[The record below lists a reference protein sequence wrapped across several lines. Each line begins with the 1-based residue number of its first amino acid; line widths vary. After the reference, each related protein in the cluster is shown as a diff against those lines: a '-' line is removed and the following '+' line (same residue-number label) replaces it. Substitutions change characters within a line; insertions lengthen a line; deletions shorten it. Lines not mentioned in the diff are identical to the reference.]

1 MLSDAEIDDLLNE
14 CKKFHANVDCGRYE
28 EMKKIIKEKSEL
40 HIWWD

>member
-1 MLSDAEIDDLLNE
+1 MG
-14 CKKFHANVDCGRYE
+14 KKIRVNADCGRYE